1 MVLASRL
8 SCLSDA
14 FSSFSVDLNWCHSTK
29 LDFFD
34 ESDSYGYGSGSPGGS
49 VGSTSGIG
57 FGDFVLTGI
66 ESIGDVVLLVV
77 FVPRGVKYKVGQPI
91 GIFWRPKY

>member
-1 MVLASRL
+1 MPFLL
-8 SCLSDA
+8 IA
-14 FSSFSVDLNWCHSTK
+14 FIFLIYLTWCHSTK

-49 VGSTSGIG
+49 VGSASGIG

-77 FVPRGVKYKVGQPI
+77 FVQEESSTKLVNP
-91 GIFWRPKY
+91 